1 MNPTGLA
8 QATVHTT
15 NPLPQNR
22 FNAAR
27 RHIETQPCMNPLR
40 TLVWTTAEDRMLFAK
55 NGSRWRDMTN
65 GVFWLVGE

>member
-1 MNPTGLA
+1 MNPSGLA
-8 QATVHTT
+8 QATVHAT
-15 NPLPQNR
+15 NLLPQNR

-27 RHIETQPCMNPLR
+27 RHIEEQPCMNPLG
-40 TLVWTTAEDRMLFAK
+40 TLVWTTAEARMFAK